1 MGQNRVS
8 RLTSVNYANRGVE
21 NNHILTGNS
30 YSDRKGEWEKDSSQI
45 IIKVGRALIPRVH
58 LRED

>member
-8 RLTSVNYANRGVE
+8 RLMSVNYANKGLE
-21 NNHILTGNS
+21 NNQVLIGNS
-30 YSDRKGEWEKDSSQI
+30 HSDGKGEWGKDSSQI
-45 IIKVGRALIPRVH
+45 ISKVGRALIPRVH

>member
-8 RLTSVNYANRGVE
+8 RLTSVNYANKGLE
-21 NNHILTGNS
+21 NNQVLIGNF
-30 YSDRKGEWEKDSSQI
+30 YSDGKGEWGKDSSQI